1 MSTDKLRQIAE
12 YFADAKLHDMEQ
24 TITDASEYIKKL
36 EKALDIYQRERNRFR
51 HAHPEITGEY
61 FLSGGHGEADANMLP
76 QFVRIVPAY
85 GCAWEQIYERTERT
99 ISYEGS

>member
-1 MSTDKLRQIAE
+1 MSTEKLTQIAE

-24 TITDASEYIKKL
+24 TIIEAAQHIKKL
-36 EKALDIYQRERNRFR
+36 EKALDIYQRERDRFKHT
-51 HAHPEITGEY
+51 HAEITGVY
-61 FLSGGHGEADANMLP
+61 FLSGGYGEADANMLP

-85 GCAWEQIYERTERT
+85 GCAWEQIYERTNKT